1 MYCRKCGTPNP
12 DDRANCLQCNAPLA
26 RAQSGA
32 FNPNQQ
38 SASPTQTTAFPQPS
52 APTVVMPPS
61 HQTGPQTPTT
71 GPIVETPR
79 PAPTPSNYQPM
90 QTTVNP
96 SPVNYGQSNIGA
108 QPGLNMMA
116 LISVICGGVSF
127 LVCCMYGIGVV
138 PAAVG
143 MVLGFLGMKKVQTS
157 GEKGRELAIAG
168 IVVGG
173 VGILT
178 NIGYL
183 IWVIFLVVNK

>member
-1 MYCRKCGTPNP
+1 
-12 DDRANCLQCNAPLA
+12 
-26 RAQSGA
+26 
-32 FNPNQQ
+32 
-38 SASPTQTTAFPQPS
+38 
-52 APTVVMPPS
+52 
-61 HQTGPQTPTT
+61 
-71 GPIVETPR
+71 
-79 PAPTPSNYQPM
+79 
-90 QTTVNP
+90 
-96 SPVNYGQSNIGA
+96 
-108 QPGLNMMA
+108 MMA